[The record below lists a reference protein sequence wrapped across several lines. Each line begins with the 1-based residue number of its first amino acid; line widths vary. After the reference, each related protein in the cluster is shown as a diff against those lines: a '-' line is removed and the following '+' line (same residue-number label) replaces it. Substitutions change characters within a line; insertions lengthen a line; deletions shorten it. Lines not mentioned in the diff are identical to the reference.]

1 MIGDGNNIRT
11 LLRKFYFS
19 LLPTSVLRTKYLY
32 KHKNWFH
39 HIGANFHFQPRMLPA
54 DPELISFGD
63 NVKIAANVTFINH
76 DMIACLLKDM
86 GISNISQYQGC
97 IEIGNNVMI
106 GAGSIVLPNVR
117 IGNNVI
123 IGAGSIVSKNIPDN
137 CVAVGVPCKVVGDIK
152 TIIEKRIQYQ
162 GCDVSTLWGKFT
174 KFNMV

>member
-32 KHKNWFH
+32 KHKNRFH

-76 DMIACLLKDM
+76 DMIAWLLKDM
-86 GISNISQYQGC
+86 GISNISQYEGC
-97 IEIGNNVMI
+97 IEIGSNVM
-106 GAGSIVLPNVR
+106 
-117 IGNNVI
+117 

-152 TIIEKRIQYQ
+152 TIIDKRIQYQ
-162 GCDVSTLWGKFT
+162 GGDVKTLWEY
-174 KFNMV
+174 FNKNHKI